1 MKNTLSEMKNT
12 LERINSRLDEAED
25 QISDLEDKIAE
36 NTQSELQKGK
46 MEGSL
51 RYLWDNIKC
60 NNICIIRVPETEE
73 NVQRIKNLF
82 EEIMTENFLKLVK
95 EKDIQVQEVWRVSN
109 KINLKRPTPKHIMTK
124 IPKVKDKEK
133 ILRAGRET
141 QLPTRELPVRLT

>member
-1 MKNTLSEMKNT
+1 MD
-12 LERINSRLDEAED
+12 R
-25 QISDLEDKIAE
+25 
-36 NTQSELQKGK
+36 
-46 MEGSL
+46 
-51 RYLWDNIKC
+51 WDNIKC

-95 EKDIQVQEVWRVSN
+95 EKDTQVQEVWRVSN